1 MELASLLNLDHPMA
15 RLADEFEWDHFKQA
29 LEVMLDNEKGR
40 PAIDPRLKVSLHHM
54 KYSFDLSDEDVA
66 KG

>member
-1 MELASLLNLDHPMA
+1 MA

-54 KYSFDLSDEDVA
+54 KYTFDLSDEDVA